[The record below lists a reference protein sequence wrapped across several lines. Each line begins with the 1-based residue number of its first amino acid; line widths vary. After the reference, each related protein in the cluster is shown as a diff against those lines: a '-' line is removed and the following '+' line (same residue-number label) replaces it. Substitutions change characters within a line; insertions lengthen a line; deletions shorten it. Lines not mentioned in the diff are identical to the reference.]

1 MFAALL
7 IALGERLAGE
17 YGFVLFDKC
26 SHAFNLIAVCEA
38 QTEYVRLIYVCR
50 PEVHFEALVDGRL
63 CKTHGVGAAGGY
75 LVCKLFASSM
85 SDS

>member
-17 YGFVLFDKC
+17 HGFVLFDKC

-38 QTEYVRLIYVCR
+38 QTEYARRTALGLQ
-50 PEVHFEALVDGRL
+50 EAIWF
-63 CKTHGVGAAGGY
+63 ASF
-75 LVCKLFASSM
+75 FASSM

>member
-17 YGFVLFDKC
+17 YGFILFNKG

-38 QTEYVRLIYVCR
+38 QAEY
-50 PEVHFEALVDGRL
+50 
-63 CKTHGVGAAGGY
+63 
-75 LVCKLFASSM
+75 M
-85 SDS
+85 